1 MQRLIWLSDM
11 LGAEVPG
18 IMRKSIITP
27 TAATTAP
34 IGAPWRDLERIARV
48 EITSEAEDFPIEH
61 ALGKTV
67 TTGWRAA
74 VTGPQVIRLH
84 FDEPL
89 AIRRIQVNFV
99 DRVSERSQ
107 EFALFAGSGKELRE
121 VVRQQWNFS
130 PHGTTEELEDFTVDL
145 NGVTTLELRIDP
157 DRSHDP
163 KLSQSYAS
171 LQSLK
176 LA

>member
-1 MQRLIWLSDM
+1 
-11 LGAEVPG
+11 
-18 IMRKSIITP
+18 MRKSILSPSAAAVTP
-27 TAATTAP
+27 
-34 IGAPWRDLERIARV
+34 IRDNWRDLERIARV
-48 EITSEAEDFPIEH
+48 EITSEDENFPIEH

-74 VTGPQVIRLH
+74 ETGPQVIRMH

-89 AIRRIQVNFV
+89 TIHRIQLHFIEKAT
-99 DRVSERSQ
+99 ERSQ
-107 EFALFAGSGKELRE
+107 EFAVFAGSGTELRE
-121 VVRQQWNFS
+121 VVRQQFTFS
-130 PHGTTEELEDFTVDL
+130 PGGSMEEFEDYTVALD
-145 NGVTTLELRIDP
+145 GITVMELKIDP

-171 LQSLK
+171 LQNLR